1 MANVLV
7 SLDKDHEAL
16 LRKLAQK
23 KYSSKKG
30 SISKVMSE
38 ALDEL
43 ASKEKRK
50 KAKSHLIQEME
61 KGYNIGF
68 KGYKKRSEIY
78 D

>member
-1 MANVLV
+1 MTNVLI
-7 SLDKDHEAL
+7 SLDEEHEAL
-16 LRKLAQK
+16 LRKLAQE
-23 KYSSKKG
+23 KYASKKG
-30 SISKVMSE
+30 SLSKVVSE

-43 ASKEKRK
+43 ELKKKRK
-50 KAKSHLIQEME
+50 RAKSHFIQEME